1 MEGSTDTPTEPSIEQ
16 RRIPAAGLAAII
28 ATISANVVVYLLAR
42 AVGAIPDDL
51 PEGMSMFGIGAI
63 VFITILTLTIAT
75 IAMWGFARFSTMP
88 IRNFTTLTIIV
99 FVTSLPPVFGLDIS
113 MEFTIT
119 LVTMHGATAMIA
131 WWCLTRLSRVG

>member
-1 MEGSTDTPTEPSIEQ
+1 MEGSADPPTEPSIEQ

-28 ATISANVVVYLLAR
+28 AAISANVVIYLLAR
-42 AVGAIPDDL
+42 AVGAIPDEL

-99 FVTSLPPVFGLDIS
+99 FVTSLPPMFGLDIS

-119 LVTMHGATAMIA
+119 LVTMHGSTAMIA

>member
-1 MEGSTDTPTEPSIEQ
+1 MEGSTDTADEGVNT
-16 RRIPAAGLAAII
+16 RRLPLAGAVAIVAA
-28 ATISANVVVYLLAR
+28 TTANVVIYLLAR

-131 WWCLTRLSRVG
+131 WWCLTQLSRAG

>member
-1 MEGSTDTPTEPSIEQ
+1 MERSTDTPTEPSIEP
-16 RRIPAAGLAAII
+16 RRIPIAGLAAIVAAI
-28 ATISANVVVYLLAR
+28 TANFAIYRIAR
-42 AVGAIPDDL
+42 ATGAIPDDV
-51 PEGMSMFGIGAI
+51 PEGMSMFGVGAI

-113 MEFTIT
+113 TSFAST
-119 LVTMHGATAMIA
+119 LVIMHAATAIIA
-131 WWCLTRLSRVG
+131 WWCLTRLSRAG